1 MANNL
6 VIVESP
12 AKAKTI
18 SKFLG
23 RGYKVEASMG
33 HVRDLPKSQ
42 MGIDIEHDFE
52 PKYIT
57 IRGKGEIVDKL
68 KKQAKAVDRV
78 LLATDPDREG
88 EAISWHLAQLLDI
101 DIDKACRIEFH
112 EITKNAIKD
121 ALKHVRPIDKNL
133 VDAQQARRVLDRLVG
148 YSISPLLWR
157 KIHKGLS
164 AGRVQSVALRL
175 ICDRQQEIDNFVPQ
189 EYWTLTAL
197 LASDKGEELEARFYG
212 KGTKKQELKDKQSVD
227 AIIKDIDGSDFIV
240 EKIERGQRKRKA
252 SAPFVTSTLQQEAAR
267 KLGFTAKKTMAVAQQ
282 LYEGVELGKEGM
294 VGLITYMRTD
304 SVRISQEAQRE
315 ARDYIAERFG
325 SNYVPD
331 KPNEFRNRKGTQ
343 DAHEAIRPTYINY
356 TPDYVKSFL
365 PRDQY
370 RLYELIYNRFI
381 ASQMSDAVYDTIS
394 VTIKAGNYVF
404 KASGSTL
411 IFPGHLALYMEGQD
425 DDNDDKEQKL
435 PPLEEGQRLILKKWM
450 PEQHFTQPPPLYTE
464 ASLVKALEE
473 KGIGRPSTYAPIIST
488 IVERGYVVREKRTL
502 KPTELGLLVNDMLKE
517 HFPDI
522 VDVSFTAQMEQMLD
536 DVEEGQKDWHKVISE
551 FYFPFKSVLDKADQ
565 SIEKIDVPD
574 EQSDVICEKCGRRM
588 VIKQGRYGKFL
599 ACPGFPEC
607 RNTKPLLEELKVTC
621 PKCGGHIQIK
631 RSKKGR
637 KFYGC
642 ENYPQC
648 DFVSWD
654 EPTGELCPEC
664 GYPVVIKYSKNGRKY
679 TRCSNKDCKYTGQK
693 LAGEAKDGNS

>member
-42 MGIDIEHDFE
+42 MGIDIEHGFE

-101 DIDKACRIEFH
+101 DMDKACRIEFH

-121 ALKHVRPIDKNL
+121 ALKHARPIDKNL

-157 KIHKGLS
+157 KIRKGLS

-197 LASDKGEELEARFYG
+197 LASDKGETLEARFYG
-212 KGTKKQELKDKQSVD
+212 KGVKKQELKDKESVD
-227 AIIKDIDGSDFIV
+227 AVIKDINGSDFIV
-240 EKIERGQRKRKA
+240 QKIEKGQRKRKA

-304 SVRISQEAQRE
+304 SVRVSQEAQRE
-315 ARDYIAERFG
+315 ARNYIAERFG
-325 SNYVPD
+325 DNYVPD

-394 VTIKAGNYVF
+394 VTIKAGDYIF

-435 PPLEEGQRLILKKWM
+435 PPLEEGQRLILKKWV

-502 KPTELGLLVNDMLKE
+502 KPTELGMLVNDMLKE

-536 DVEEGQKDWHKVISE
+536 DVEEGQKDWHNVISE

-565 SIEKIDVPD
+565 SIEKVDVPD
-574 EQSDVICEKCGRRM
+574 EESDVICEKCGRRM

-621 PKCGGHIQIK
+621 PKCGGHIQVK
-631 RSKKGR
+631 RSKRGR

-679 TRCSNKDCKYTGQK
+679 TRCSNKNCKYTGQK
-693 LAGEAKDGNS
+693 LAGEAK

>member
-1 MANNL
+1 
-6 VIVESP
+6 
-12 AKAKTI
+12 
-18 SKFLG
+18 
-23 RGYKVEASMG
+23 
-33 HVRDLPKSQ
+33 
-42 MGIDIEHDFE
+42 
-52 PKYIT
+52 
-57 IRGKGEIVDKL
+57 
-68 KKQAKAVDRV
+68 
-78 LLATDPDREG
+78 
-88 EAISWHLAQLLDI
+88 
-101 DIDKACRIEFH
+101 
-112 EITKNAIKD
+112 
-121 ALKHVRPIDKNL
+121 
-133 VDAQQARRVLDRLVG
+133 
-148 YSISPLLWR
+148 
-157 KIHKGLS
+157 
-164 AGRVQSVALRL
+164 
-175 ICDRQQEIDNFVPQ
+175 
-189 EYWTLTAL
+189 
-197 LASDKGEELEARFYG
+197 
-212 KGTKKQELKDKQSVD
+212 
-227 AIIKDIDGSDFIV
+227 
-240 EKIERGQRKRKA
+240 
-252 SAPFVTSTLQQEAAR
+252 
-267 KLGFTAKKTMAVAQQ
+267 
-282 LYEGVELGKEGM
+282 
-294 VGLITYMRTD
+294 MRTD
-304 SVRISQEAQRE
+304 SVRVSQEAQRE
-315 ARDYIAERFG
+315 ARNYIAERFG
-325 SNYVPD
+325 DNYVPD

-394 VTIKAGNYVF
+394 VTIKAGDYIF

-435 PPLEEGQRLILKKWM
+435 PPLEEGQRLILKKWV

-502 KPTELGLLVNDMLKE
+502 KPTELGMLVNDMLKE

-536 DVEEGQKDWHKVISE
+536 DVEEGQKDWHNVISE

-565 SIEKIDVPD
+565 SIEKVDVPD

-621 PKCGGHIQIK
+621 PKCGGHIQVK
-631 RSKKGR
+631 RSKRGR

-679 TRCSNKDCKYTGQK
+679 TRCSNKNCKYTGQK
-693 LAGEAKDGNS
+693 LAGEAK

>member
-42 MGIDIEHDFE
+42 MGIDIEHGFE

-101 DIDKACRIEFH
+101 DMDKACRIEFH

-121 ALKHVRPIDKNL
+121 ALKHARPIDKNL

-157 KIHKGLS
+157 KIRKGLS

-197 LASDKGEELEARFYG
+197 LASDKGETLEARFYG
-212 KGTKKQELKDKQSVD
+212 KGVKKQELKDKESVD
-227 AIIKDIDGSDFIV
+227 AVIKDINGSDFIV
-240 EKIERGQRKRKA
+240 QKIEKGQRKRKA

-304 SVRISQEAQRE
+304 SVRVSQEAQRE
-315 ARDYIAERFG
+315 ARNYIAERFG
-325 SNYVPD
+325 DNYVPD

-394 VTIKAGNYVF
+394 VTIKAGDYIF

-435 PPLEEGQRLILKKWM
+435 PPLEEGQRLILKKWV

-502 KPTELGLLVNDMLKE
+502 KPTELGMLVNDMLKE

-536 DVEEGQKDWHKVISE
+536 DVEEGQKDWHNVISE

-565 SIEKIDVPD
+565 SIEKVDVPD

-621 PKCGGHIQIK
+621 PKCGGHIQVK
-631 RSKKGR
+631 RSKRGR

-679 TRCSNKDCKYTGQK
+679 TRCSNKNCKYTGQK
-693 LAGEAKDGNS
+693 LAGEAK

>member
-42 MGIDIEHDFE
+42 MGIDIEHGFE

-101 DIDKACRIEFH
+101 DMDKACRIEFH

-121 ALKHVRPIDKNL
+121 ALKHARPIDKNL

-157 KIHKGLS
+157 KIRKGLS

-197 LASDKGEELEARFYG
+197 LASDKDETLEARFYG
-212 KGTKKQELKDKQSVD
+212 KGVKKQELKDKESVD
-227 AIIKDIDGSDFIV
+227 AIIKDINGSDFIV
-240 EKIERGQRKRKA
+240 QKIEKGQRKRKA

-304 SVRISQEAQRE
+304 SVRVSQEAQRE
-315 ARDYIAERFG
+315 ARNYIAERFG
-325 SNYVPD
+325 GNYVPD

-394 VTIKAGNYVF
+394 VTIKAGDYIF

-435 PPLEEGQRLILKKWM
+435 PPLEEGQRLILKKWV

-502 KPTELGLLVNDMLKE
+502 KPTELGMLVNDMLKE

-536 DVEEGQKDWHKVISE
+536 DVEEGQKDWHNVISE

-565 SIEKIDVPD
+565 SIEKVDVPD

-621 PKCGGHIQIK
+621 PKCGGHIQVK
-631 RSKKGR
+631 RSKRGR

-679 TRCSNKDCKYTGQK
+679 TRCSNKNCKYTGQK
-693 LAGEAKDGNS
+693 LAGEAK

>member
-42 MGIDIEHDFE
+42 MGIDIEHGFE

-101 DIDKACRIEFH
+101 DMDKACRIEFH

-121 ALKHVRPIDKNL
+121 ALKHARPIDKNL

-157 KIHKGLS
+157 KIRKGLS

-197 LASDKGEELEARFYG
+197 LASDKDETLEARFYG
-212 KGTKKQELKDKQSVD
+212 KGAKKQELKDKESVD
-227 AIIKDIDGSDFIV
+227 AIIKDINGSDFIV
-240 EKIERGQRKRKA
+240 QKIEKGQRKRKA

-304 SVRISQEAQRE
+304 SVRVSQEAQRE
-315 ARDYIAERFG
+315 ARNYIAERFG
-325 SNYVPD
+325 GNYVPD

-394 VTIKAGNYVF
+394 VTIKAGDYIF

-435 PPLEEGQRLILKKWM
+435 PPLEEGQRLILKKWV

-502 KPTELGLLVNDMLKE
+502 KPTELGMLVNDMLKE

-536 DVEEGQKDWHKVISE
+536 DVEEGQKDWHNVISE

-565 SIEKIDVPD
+565 SIEKVDVPD

-621 PKCGGHIQIK
+621 PKCGGHIQVK
-631 RSKKGR
+631 RSKRGR

-679 TRCSNKDCKYTGQK
+679 TRCSNKNCKYTGQK
-693 LAGEAKDGNS
+693 LAGEAK